1 MTKDNKMNLEEVDT
15 GFRTPDG
22 DYQRSI
28 DKHLIRISYVN
39 VTENETT
46 FKRKYS
52 VGGMKYTVRSVFPM
66 SEKPTAEDTLKY
78 LMARE
83 VENAL

>member
-15 GFRTPDG
+15 GFRIPDG
-22 DYQRSI
+22 DYQKSI
-28 DKHLIRISYVN
+28 DKHLTRLSFVK
-39 VTENETT
+39 VTDSEST
-46 FKRKYS
+46 FTRQYS

-66 SEKPTAEDTLKY
+66 CEKPTADDTLKY

-83 VENAL
+83 VENAS

>member
-1 MTKDNKMNLEEVDT
+1 MTKDNKMDLQEVDT

-22 DYQRSI
+22 DYQKSI
-28 DKHLIRISYVN
+28 DKHLTRLSFVK
-39 VTENETT
+39 VSENETT
-46 FKRKYS
+46 FTRQYS

-83 VENAL
+83 VANAS